1 MCTSEHYKKMI
12 KLHVYSMIVFLSK
25 QLKRQ
30 NKELKRQSQALM
42 LNLKLQPISIDFNE
56 SVASADESEDDRD
69 LLNRKIKG
77 LHK

>member
-1 MCTSEHYKKMI
+1 MI